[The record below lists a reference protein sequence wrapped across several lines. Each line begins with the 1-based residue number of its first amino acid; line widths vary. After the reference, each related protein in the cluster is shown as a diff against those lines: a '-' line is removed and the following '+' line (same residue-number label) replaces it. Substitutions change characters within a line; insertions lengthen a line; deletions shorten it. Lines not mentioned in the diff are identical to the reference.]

1 MDYSPTSFKGARPL
15 EQPIRRWL
23 DSKIAVSMH
32 WQQLREL
39 NLDDQ
44 NEVKLRPN
52 FWVLHGVNSNFYFW
66 IKSSFLTK
74 TRERDTSI
82 IIAPE
87 ISDLEYF

>member
-32 WQQLREL
+32 LQQLREL

-44 NEVKLRPN
+44 NEVQLRPN
-52 FWVLHGVNSNFYFW
+52 FFEFFSME
-66 IKSSFLTK
+66 LTP
-74 TRERDTSI
+74 TSI
-82 IIAPE
+82 FGSNQVAQWI
-87 ISDLEYF
+87 LENVGCQSSLPLKFQT